1 MDIRYLVILVL
12 SGTSLS
18 ANAEQKSHI
27 GTGTFVNVQGRT
39 AINLAAGDQN
49 IQTNTHVLGDNVSLI
64 SLQENFFNDLLA
76 DDYDAVNYSVIESK
90 AFAGAQGLIGINQVS
105 GQGNVQ
111 ANLGTIELA
120 TVNGLGLSDSA
131 LTQVSSSPT
140 PHVAGRATNTTDIA
154 LDSFSEA
161 QGIVQVNQIS
171 GDGNTA
177 INRFSLQLSSGN

>member
-1 MDIRYLVILVL
+1 MDIRYLIVLVL
-12 SGTSLS
+12 SGPSLPVY
-18 ANAEQKSHI
+18 AEQNSLI

-49 IQTNTHVLGDNVSLI
+49 VQTNTHVLGGNISLM
-64 SLQENFFNDLLA
+64 SLQENLFNNVLA
-76 DDYDAVNYSVIESK
+76 DEYDAVNNSVIESM

-105 GQGNVQ
+105 GQGNTQ

-120 TVNGLGLSDSA
+120 TVNGQGLSDHS
-131 LTQVSSSPT
+131 LTQVSSSPN
-140 PHVAGRATNTTDIA
+140 PVVGQSTNSTDIA
-154 LDSFSEA
+154 LDSFFEA